1 MAYLLNGSK
10 EAAGKQ
16 VAQMFER
23 DSAKGEALLHELCDH
38 LLDPQKPF
46 INK

>member
-10 EAAGKQ
+10 EAAGQQ
-16 VAQMFER
+16 VAQMFES
-23 DSAKGEALLHELCDH
+23 DPAKGQVLLHELCDH

-46 INK
+46 LNK

>member
-10 EAAGKQ
+10 ENACQQ
-16 VAQMFER
+16 VVRMFE
-23 DSAKGEALLHELCDH
+23 SGPEKGEALLHELCDH

-46 INK
+46 LQR